1 MTNSS
6 FDLGPVS
13 WHNLILHFGGFFV
26 SNLDLSVTYKD
37 FMLGLPFMIY
47 FISAEWLNNR
57 SFSLIQT
64 TWRSSQR
71 KWFHTFRMLTNG
83 VRILLYARQAVKG
96 ATDENINSTCY
107 PSGKEVQAHLEEN
120 SLPFMWCTLQQFHA
134 VHPKYYNGSFGKV
147 HLKACLDGFLRV
159 IDQSWQCDHRKRL
172 VPETSS
178 GSHPSPALR
187 ISLDVNSERL
197 LFKAALHWWFGL

>member
-1 MTNSS
+1 
-6 FDLGPVS
+6 
-13 WHNLILHFGGFFV
+13 
-26 SNLDLSVTYKD
+26 
-37 FMLGLPFMIY
+37 MLGLPFMIY

-57 SFSLIQT
+57 SFSLIPT

-120 SLPFMWCTLQQFHA
+120 SVPFMWCTLQQFHA
-134 VHPKYYNGSFGKV
+134 VHPILQWFLWKSASEGLSGWIFKSYRPELTMWPQKKTCSRDFQWKPPIACTENQFGCEFWKITFQSSIALMV
-147 HLKACLDGFLRV
+147 WIIKLKGPKITKFEPL
-159 IDQSWQCDHRKRL
+159 
-172 VPETSS
+172 
-178 GSHPSPALR
+178 
-187 ISLDVNSERL
+187 
-197 LFKAALHWWFGL
+197 